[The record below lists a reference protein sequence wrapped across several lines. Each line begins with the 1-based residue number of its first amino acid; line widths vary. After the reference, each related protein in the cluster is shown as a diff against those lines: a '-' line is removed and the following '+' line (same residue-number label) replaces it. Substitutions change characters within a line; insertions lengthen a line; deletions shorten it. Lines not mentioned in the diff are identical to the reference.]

1 MAKHKNQNQREQN
14 KRLFH
19 PVVVTA
25 VLMILLLAGNAF
37 GSVLITGATESAG
50 SSRPVIPAPTGTPQQ
65 ISEQVVN
72 GCVTT
77 LTAYADP
84 EFEKYKIF
92 MEDNF
97 KNKSTTSS
105 LLDLGVQ
112 RYDLFKADIYNRYQD
127 LVGQQIDLAAANGLP
142 SADQG
147 VALNDCN
154 LLALGYVDDAGK
166 LLQMRAITTSN
177 IKKASIFV
185 EKYKQI
191 NDKLRALNLDVMRM
205 VVNISAFQQK
215 LPCYLKSC
223 A

>member
-1 MAKHKNQNQREQN
+1 MTKRKQQDQQVKN
-14 KRLFH
+14 KTPFH
-19 PVVVTA
+19 PIVVTV
-25 VLMILLLAGNAF
+25 VLMILLFAGNAF
-37 GSVLITGATESAG
+37 GSVSVTVAEENADGTSTITV
-50 SSRPVIPAPTGTPQQ
+50 PVGDTKQQ
-65 ISEQVVN
+65 IDAQVAN
-72 GCVTT
+72 KCVTD

-112 RYDLFKADIYNRYQD
+112 RYDLFKTNVADKLNQLI
-127 LVGQQIDLAAANGLP
+127 GQQLDLAAVAGSP
-142 SADQG
+142 VAEQG
-147 VALNDCN
+147 VGLNRCN
-154 LLALGYVDDAGK
+154 ALALQYVDDASK
-166 LLQMRAITTSN
+166 LLKMRAITTSN
-177 IKKASIFV
+177 VKKTSIFV

-191 NDKLRALNLDVMRM
+191 NGKLRALNLDVMKM

>member
-1 MAKHKNQNQREQN
+1 
-14 KRLFH
+14 
-19 PVVVTA
+19 VTA
-25 VLMILLLAGNAF
+25 VLMILLFAGNAF
-37 GSVLITGATESAG
+37 GTVKITAAVDSSGATPTPL
-50 SSRPVIPAPTGTPQQ
+50 PVPVGDTQQQ
-65 ISEQVVN
+65 IDSQVAN
-72 GCVTT
+72 ACVTE

-105 LLDLGVQ
+105 LLNLGVQ
-112 RYDLFKADIYNRYQD
+112 RYDQFKTNIADMYQT
-127 LVGQQIDLAAANGLP
+127 LVGQQIDLAARSG
-142 SADQG
+142 SSVTDQG
-147 VALNDCN
+147 VGLNNCN
-154 LLALGYVDDAGK
+154 ILAFQYVDDASK
-166 LLQMRAITTSN
+166 LLKMRAITTSD

-191 NDKLRALNLDVMRM
+191 NDKLRALNMDVMRM

>member
-1 MAKHKNQNQREQN
+1 MTKDKQQNQHQA
-14 KRLFH
+14 KKTPFH

-25 VLMILLLAGNAF
+25 VLMILLLTGNAF
-37 GSVLITGATESAG
+37 GSVNITGAVESG
-50 SSRPVIPAPTGTPQQ
+50 STKPTVVVPTGDTKQQ
-65 ISEQVVN
+65 IDAQVAN
-72 GCVTT
+72 SCVTA

-84 EFEKYKIF
+84 VFEKYKIF

-105 LLDLGVQ
+105 LLNLGMQ
-112 RYDLFKADIYNRYQD
+112 RYDQFKTSITDTYQD
-127 LVGQQIDLAAANGLP
+127 LVGQQIELAI
-142 SADQG
+142 SQKSSVTDQG
-147 VALNDCN
+147 VGLNRCN
-154 LLALGYVDDAGK
+154 ALALQYVDDASK
-166 LLQMRAITTSN
+166 LLKMRAITTSN

-191 NDKLRALNLDVMRM
+191 NGKLRALNLDLMKM
-205 VVNISAFQQK
+205 VVDISAFQQK

>member
-1 MAKHKNQNQREQN
+1 MTKRKEENQREQN
-14 KRLFH
+14 KRPFH

-37 GSVLITGATESAG
+37 GTVSITGAVENADGTSTI
-50 SSRPVIPAPTGTPQQ
+50 PVPTGTKPE
-65 ISEQVVN
+65 IDAQVVN
-72 GCVTT
+72 GCVTA
-77 LTAYADP
+77 LTAFADP
-84 EFEKYKIF
+84 LFEKYKIF

-97 KNKSTTSS
+97 KNKSSTSS

-112 RYDLFKADIYNRYQD
+112 RYDRFKTDISAKFND
-127 LVGQQIDLAAANGLP
+127 LIGAQLTLAASTGSPN
-142 SADQG
+142 ADQG
-147 VALNDCN
+147 VGLNRCN
-154 LLALGYVDDAGK
+154 ALALQYVDDASK
-166 LLQMRAITTSN
+166 LLKMRAITTSDV
-177 IKKASIFV
+177 KKASIFV

-191 NDKLRALNLDVMRM
+191 NEKLRALNLDVMRM